1 MTLERIAGICFCI
14 VFTSEAAGGQP
25 RSEVSAQG
33 QKAPARTVMER
44 AYATG
49 ELGSWRRVQTRS
61 ESGSREVVVET
72 LEVPDIEGRLTPTQE
87 IVTETNRTS
96 PNTAQTRSDVF
107 GFAPDGRRRL
117 VEATETLRE
126 TAANGDSRDIHNTS
140 APDLNGRVSL
150 TSRQIEE
157 TRSAAAGVR
166 DTHRTLLVPD
176 LNETLRATERT
187 EYTERLINPGQVR
200 HDSTQLIR
208 DINGRWQ
215 PIEARN
221 GEAREIGTS
230 ERTEEETIQRLDMNG
245 NLAVE
250 ERNVTRRSNANGKEQ
265 VVIETYAPYADGIS
279 RFALS
284 ERTHRT
290 TTATRD
296 GGRDTVEEVEGRS
309 PIAPSDPMRV
319 IRRILTTVRQIG
331 TDRWVTER
339 QVFERDVNGRLRLVI
354 NETEERVGG

>member
-1 MTLERIAGICFCI
+1 MSLERIAGICFCI
-14 VFTSEAAGGQP
+14 VLTSEAAGGQALND
-25 RSEVSAQG
+25 VTAQG

-44 AYATG
+44 TYATG
-49 ELGSWRRVQTRS
+49 ELGPSRRVQTRS

-72 LEVPDIEGRLTPTQE
+72 LDVPDMEGRLTPTQE
-87 IVTETNRTS
+87 IVTETNRTA
-96 PNTAQTRSDVF
+96 PNTAQTRRDVF
-107 GFAPDGRRRL
+107 GVAPDGRRRL

-126 TAANGDSRDIHNTS
+126 TAANGDSRGIHNTS

-157 TRSAAAGVR
+157 TRSAATGVR
-166 DTHRTLLVPD
+166 DTQSTLLLPD

-208 DINGRWQ
+208 DINGRWR
-215 PIEARN
+215 PIEARH
-221 GEAREIGTS
+221 GEAREIGAS
-230 ERTEEETIQRLDMNG
+230 ERMEEETIQRRDMNG
-245 NLAVE
+245 NLVVE

-265 VVIETYAPYADGIS
+265 VVIETYAPYADGTS

-284 ERTHRT
+284 QRVLRT
-290 TTATRD
+290 TTATAD
-296 GGRDTVEEVEGRS
+296 GGRSTVEEVEGRS
-309 PIAPSDPMRV
+309 PMAPSDPLRV
-319 IRRILTTVRQIG
+319 TRRTLTTVRQIG

-339 QVFERDVNGRLRLVI
+339 QVFERDVNGRLRLVL